1 MKNRSLIITGILA
14 VLILVLTIIM
24 INANHSEQKVVK
36 QAAYEV
42 LLNNK
47 IWFYVNDQAKFEAV
61 LEDYKNQYADLVDKK
76 AQIKSVRLKQRVEIR
91 KAENY
96 GGKICSLEESR
107 KKIKEKTQV
116 SVQIE
121 VKDGDNIW
129 SIARAQNLSV
139 AELQNLNPQLDKEM
153 QIYPGDQLQIQA
165 EKPVLDV
172 IIMYE
177 NTVTE
182 EIPFK
187 SETISDS
194 TLYESQ
200 REVIAAGVNGKQ
212 TVTYEIVLENNLEVQ
227 RKALAAKV
235 ITAPVDSKIRVGSK
249 KAVSRSGGNFGVV
262 SGSRISSLFGTR
274 IHPIT
279 GEEIFHKGIDIA
291 ASQGSPVYA
300 YANGTIIYAGWKSG
314 YGNFIAI
321 DHGNGMV
328 SRYGHLSAIY
338 VSVGQQVAVRQRIGA
353 VGSTGVS
360 TGPHLHFEVL
370 INGAFKN
377 PQNYL

>member
-1 MKNRSLIITGILA
+1 MKNRSLIITGMLA